1 MKCAPRWRC
10 PRTIVRMAWGH
21 LRLALAGLSHVL
33 NVLGA
38 ATSASCRGHF
48 GPTAWARLPVVYF
61 AAERPWA
68 ELIRDLVVAGGSCGL
83 DVIEE
88 GLLIIWAPTV
98 VGTSELAGQLWDARQ
113 DFASIGVSAVRSWA
127 EGAR

>member
-1 MKCAPRWRC
+1 M
-10 PRTIVRMAWGH
+10 TTT
-21 LRLALAGLSHVL
+21 LAS
-33 NVLGA
+33 
-38 ATSASCRGHF
+38 
-48 GPTAWARLPVVYF
+48 ARLTPGPCHGHHPF
-61 AAERPWA
+61 ADAEGRTLGPMPLADGWSHQA
-68 ELIRDLVVAGGSCGL
+68 GGRHVAGGSCGL